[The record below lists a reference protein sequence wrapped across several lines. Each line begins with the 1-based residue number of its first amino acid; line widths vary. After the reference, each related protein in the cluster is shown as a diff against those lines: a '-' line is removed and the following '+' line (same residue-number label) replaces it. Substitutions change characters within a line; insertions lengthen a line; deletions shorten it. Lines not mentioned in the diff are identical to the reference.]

1 MPITEDFQDGEA
13 QDFTPRSGDWTI
25 GNGMYHLTPEIG
37 RGAASTINLG
47 EALPEDFK
55 LEAVL
60 NAVPGG
66 GGYWTNVFQVFDYHG
81 PEDFKVAGGL
91 VGSGKWI
98 VGTYDGGLNILASTS
113 ESIERS
119 HDYETATIFEGKK
132 VTFNVS
138 GDTKVTYTFDEEIN
152 DGSVG
157 LGSINGRAS
166 FDDVLLKALIP
177 GPEAVDDSGNTLV
190 GQTVR
195 INLLAND
202 VEIQGRTNSVDSVS
216 GASGT
221 VALVDTDS
229 DGAIDAIDY
238 TPSNDF
244 RGIDTFTYV
253 VKDDAGQTDTGS
265 VSITVAAGMPITEDF
280 EDGEAQDF
288 TAISGTWAVENSQ
301 YNATPQLGTNAISV
315 INVGEAL
322 PENIEFGATVHALK
336 GSGYWTNT
344 MVFFDYHTADDF
356 KFAGTFAGSQSW
368 TIGEYSNGNIVQR
381 TSIRDSIAANTD
393 YALTLLLDEN
403 NLATLKIG
411 GEQMATYQ
419 FGDDITEG
427 KLGLGTF
434 NAKAR
439 YDDVYLKEIDDAMGE
454 F

>member
-1 MPITEDFQDGEA
+1 MG
-13 QDFTPRSGDWTI
+13 
-25 GNGMYHLTPEIG
+25 H
-37 RGAASTINLG
+37 GAASTINLG

-60 NAVPGG
+60 NAVPGR

-81 PEDFKVAGGL
+81 PEDFKVAGAL
-91 VGSGKWI
+91 VGSGRWI
-98 VGTYDGGLNILASTS
+98 IGTYDGGLDILVSTS
-113 ESIERS
+113 ESIQRS
-119 HDYETATIFEGKK
+119 QDYETSTIFEGKK

-253 VKDDAGQTDTGS
+253 VKDDAGQTDTGN

-280 EDGEAQDF
+280 QDGEAQDF
-288 TAISGTWAVENSQ
+288 TPRSGDWTIGNGM
-301 YNATPQLGTNAISV
+301 YHLTPEIGRGAAST
-315 INVGEAL
+315 INLGEAL
-322 PENIEFGATVHALK
+322 PE
-336 GSGYWTNT
+336 
-344 MVFFDYHTADDF
+344 DF
-356 KFAGTFAGSQSW
+356 LSLIHISEPTRP
-368 TIGEYSNGNIVQR
+368 Y
-381 TSIRDSIAANTD
+381 
-393 YALTLLLDEN
+393 
-403 NLATLKIG
+403 
-411 GEQMATYQ
+411 
-419 FGDDITEG
+419 
-427 KLGLGTF
+427 
-434 NAKAR
+434 
-439 YDDVYLKEIDDAMGE
+439 
-454 F
+454 